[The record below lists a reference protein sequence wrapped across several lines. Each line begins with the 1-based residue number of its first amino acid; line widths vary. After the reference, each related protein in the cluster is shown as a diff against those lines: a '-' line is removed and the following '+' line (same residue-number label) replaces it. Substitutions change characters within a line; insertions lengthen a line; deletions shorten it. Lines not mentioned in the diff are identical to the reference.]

1 MFAQT
6 DAESMQL
13 TLTTASFTKACTA
26 VLHQSDCLEILAV
39 CRATCRLTSAHEVTD
54 SLLPQLTFGDRKT
67 VTCLGASCSTAMQ
80 QCMMLKFEM
89 DV

>member
-1 MFAQT
+1 MSAQT
-6 DAESMQL
+6 DAEPMQL
-13 TLTTASFTKACTA
+13 ASTTAPFTKACT
-26 VLHQSDCLEILAV
+26 VLHTSDCLEILAV

-80 QCMMLKFEM
+80 QCMMLQFEM